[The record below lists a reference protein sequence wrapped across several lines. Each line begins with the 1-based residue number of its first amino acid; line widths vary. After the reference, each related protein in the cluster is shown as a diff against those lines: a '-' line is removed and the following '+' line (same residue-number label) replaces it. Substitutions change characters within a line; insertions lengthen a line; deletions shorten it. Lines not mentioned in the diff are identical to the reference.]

1 MSSKTE
7 SRDYFLCLSMRSYL
21 HRGCSARVCVWV
33 CVCWQALPSTHLADN
48 QTARTRTASVGGP
61 LSLPGLPLLRG
72 REDLG
77 EYNNLEF

>member
-1 MSSKTE
+1 MPEHEKLFAP
-7 SRDYFLCLSMRSYL
+7 RLLCT
-21 HRGCSARVCVWV
+21 CVCVGV